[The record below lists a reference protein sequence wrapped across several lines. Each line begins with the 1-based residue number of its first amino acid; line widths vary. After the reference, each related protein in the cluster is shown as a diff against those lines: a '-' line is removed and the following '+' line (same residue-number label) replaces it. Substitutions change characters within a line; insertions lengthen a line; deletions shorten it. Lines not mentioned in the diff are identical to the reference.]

1 MLLKCHSEM
10 LEWQAMVSK
19 MLAEVRKSV
28 DRVTFRLI
36 LQMVIQPMHQINLP
50 DAFLA
55 QKTKLSREAKIIC
68 WIAPNPEKMTEWSE
82 DSATLYLAA
91 TIFYLMEKA
100 VAKASN
106 MKCMAGKLRIHLSG
120 LCRCING
127 RIYEG
132 GTMAKKCK
140 ASTADTTPKKTLKK
154 ATK

>member
-1 MLLKCHSEM
+1 
-10 LEWQAMVSK
+10 
-19 MLAEVRKSV
+19 
-28 DRVTFRLI
+28 
-36 LQMVIQPMHQINLP
+36 
-50 DAFLA
+50 
-55 QKTKLSREAKIIC
+55 
-68 WIAPNPEKMTEWSE
+68 MTEWSE

-106 MKCMAGKLRIHLSG
+106 MKHMAGKFRIHLSG
-120 LCRCING
+120 LHRCING

-132 GTMAKKCK
+132 DTMAQKRK